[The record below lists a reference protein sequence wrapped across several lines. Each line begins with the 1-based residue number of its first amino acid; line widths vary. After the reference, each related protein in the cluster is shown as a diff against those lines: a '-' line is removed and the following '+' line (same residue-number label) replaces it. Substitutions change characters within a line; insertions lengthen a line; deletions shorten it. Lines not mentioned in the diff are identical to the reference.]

1 MNDVTSLKAKLS
13 SSRKQVES
21 LKQEVAI
28 AHKVRVAHQRSVS
41 GLCMLSPNHYV

>member
-1 MNDVTSLKAKLS
+1 MNDVSSLKAKLL

-28 AHKVRVAHQRSVS
+28 AHKVCVTHQQSVP
-41 GLCMLSPNHYV
+41 GLCMLIVS